1 MKEYVTVQ
9 SYTEQSEIRR
19 SIFIGEVRRVRNEEE
34 FFSELNAIR
43 KKYSD
48 ATHVCYGAIFD
59 TLGNCARFSD
69 DGEPGGTAGQPILE
83 ALKATSLKETL
94 VAVVRYFGGV
104 KLGAGG
110 LVRAY
115 SSTASSA
122 LRNATKVRFSPCD
135 VYTLTLDY
143 GKSKRAPVYFEK
155 NGIEKLSVE
164 YGADVTYRLAVPSGR
179 KIDDIISE
187 FVGGNPA
194 LTFDKTQ
201 YLEKNEI

>member
-1 MKEYVTVQ
+1 MKEYLTVQ
-9 SYTEQSEIRR
+9 SYTEETEIRR
-19 SIFIGEVRRVRNEEE
+19 SLFIGEVRRVRNEDE

-69 DGEPGGTAGQPILE
+69 DGEPSGTAGQPILE
-83 ALKATSLKETL
+83 ALKASELKETL

-115 SSTASSA
+115 SSSASSA
-122 LRNATKVRFSPCD
+122 LRNASKIRFSPCD
-135 VYTLTLDY
+135 LYTLSLDY
-143 GKSKRAPVYFEK
+143 AKSKRAPVYFEK
-155 NGIEKLSVE
+155 NGIDKLSVVYGTQVE
-164 YGADVTYRLAVPSGR
+164 YKLAVPSGR
-179 KIDDIISE
+179 EIGQLMSE
-187 FVGGNPA
+187 FVGGQPD
-194 LTFDKTQ
+194 LTFDGTEYVQ
-201 YLEKNEI
+201 KNEN

>member
-1 MKEYVTVQ
+1 MKEYLTVQ
-9 SYTEQSEIRR
+9 SYTEETEIRR
-19 SIFIGEVRRVRNEEE
+19 SLFIGEVRRVRNEDE

-69 DGEPGGTAGQPILE
+69 DGEPSGTAGQPILE
-83 ALKATSLKETL
+83 ALKASELKETL

-115 SSTASSA
+115 SSSASSA
-122 LRNATKVRFSPCD
+122 LRNASKIRFSPCD
-135 VYTLTLDY
+135 LYTL
-143 GKSKRAPVYFEK
+143 YFEK
-155 NGIEKLSVE
+155 NGIDKLSVVYGTQVE
-164 YGADVTYRLAVPSGR
+164 YKLAVPSGR
-179 KIDDIISE
+179 EIGQLMSE
-187 FVGGNPA
+187 FVGGQPD
-194 LTFDKTQ
+194 LTFDGTEYVQ
-201 YLEKNEI
+201 KNEN